1 MSLKNLNRS
10 VHFKNGWK
18 PKAQSHIIFK
28 QNHSIFLSWWWWCW
42 WWWSFI
48 PSLYKISSFYI
59 YTKLYTHNIH
69 PKSIINGTLHIIAA
83 VESNIIHIYNSINC
97 EFFFILKKFFFMR
110 VRIFLYWNTT
120 KIYLQIYYDVF
131 SSSSP
136 SSSSS
141 SLSFL
146 IQCVHKVELW
156 AVEQRS
162 GCYDNNDLWCVKT
175 RRSCVRYYNLLK
187 RSTTT

>member
-1 MSLKNLNRS
+1 M
-10 VHFKNGWK
+10 
-18 PKAQSHIIFK
+18 
-28 QNHSIFLSWWWWCW
+28 
-42 WWWSFI
+42 
-48 PSLYKISSFYI
+48 YKISSYRRI
-59 YTKLYTHNIH
+59 YKTKGINIH

-83 VESNIIHIYNSINC
+83 VKSNIIHIYNSINC
-97 EFFFILKKFFFMR
+97 EFFLHSIAFFLSFWRIFFMR

-156 AVEQRS
+156 AVKQRS
-162 GCYDNNDLWCVKT
+162 GCYDNNDLWCVET
-175 RRSCVRYYNLLK
+175 RRSCVRHFNLPK
-187 RSTTT
+187 RSTTTTTAAALVLAMMTITVTYVQE